1 MVLMIGESETTARQ
15 IADTPP
21 WRIGSATAAKLPRP

>member
-21 WRIGSATAAKLPRP
+21 WRIGSATAANWPRP